1 MVHQYFNL
9 HLISSRLNS
18 AFRQAILWIVLIRL
32 LPLLSFYQRR
42 RGMSLPDRNNP
53 YSFEPFLNRLH
64 SFDFYTDD
72 PFLQKS
78 LKYFAG
84 DEFVELDRKLREFS
98 PKVSFRWR
106 PLADTGGNP
115 NKLPRIEH
123 YDAYNRRIDRIVRTA
138 ETLQLEEEIFAEGLF
153 SSGTT
158 PWENMAK
165 RYLLHQL
172 GEFGVMCPITCTEG
186 LVALIKQFPE
196 DHTPEVKAILEH
208 CTQGIDGEF
217 GIGAQFMSEIQGGS
231 DIPSNLLEAVPE
243 NSHYR
248 LYGTKFFTSAIHADY
263 AVVTAKISG
272 SEDVGTFVVPA
283 WMPGNKGKEIRN
295 NFRINRI
302 KWKMGTAEVPTAE
315 LEYDGAACYSVG
327 PTNRGVANAVGI
339 VLSLSRIS
347 IGISSAAGMTRAAR
361 EAQIYAEFR
370 DVFGVKI
377 GEWALAN
384 QQVRDLVHEAQRCL
398 AGLCKIYALF
408 QKLGGRLQPGLASDE
423 PLEMRRQRF
432 LLREL
437 IIIQKLVT
445 AYDSVGVLRKGISI
459 FGGHGVIEDFCSLAR
474 IFRDAAVNE
483 LWEGPRN
490 VLLMQVFRDMGR
502 AAEFYPP
509 DRFLGDLLS
518 GALEAETADLSR
530 RARQFSEDPPFQK
543 LDQASRRRA
552 AAWEE
557 FIVDVFRVYQETAL
571 REVGPEPL
579 IGSDKMSMPEIWE

>member
-1 MVHQYFNL
+1 
-9 HLISSRLNS
+9 
-18 AFRQAILWIVLIRL
+18 
-32 LPLLSFYQRR
+32 
-42 RGMSLPDRNNP
+42 MSLPDRNNP
-53 YSFEPFLNRLH
+53 YSFEAFLGQLH
-64 SFDFYTDD
+64 GFDFYADD
-72 PFLQKS
+72 PFLQKT

-106 PLADTGGNP
+106 PLTDTCGNP
-115 NKLPRIEH
+115 NKLPYVEH
-123 YDAYNRRIDRIVRTA
+123 YNAYNRRIDRIVRTA
-138 ETLQLEEEIFAEGLF
+138 ETLQLEKEVFAEGLF
-153 SSGTT
+153 SFKVTA
-158 PWENMAK
+158 WENMAK

-196 DHTPEVKAILEH
+196 NHIPEVKAILEH
-208 CTQGIDGEF
+208 CTQGYDGEF

-231 DIPSNLLEAVPE
+231 DIPSNLLEAAPE
-243 NSHYR
+243 DDRYR
-248 LYGTKFFTSAIHADY
+248 LYGSKFFTSAIHADY

-272 SEDVGTFVVPA
+272 SEDVGTFLVPA
-283 WMPGNKGKEIRN
+283 WMPGNKEKEIRN

-315 LEYDGAACYSVG
+315 LEYDGAICYAVG

-339 VLSLSRIS
+339 VLSLSRIAV
-347 IGISSAAGMTRAAR
+347 GIASAAIMTRAAR
-361 EAQIYAEFR
+361 EAQLYAEFR
-370 DVFGVKI
+370 DVFGAKI

-398 AGLCKIYALF
+398 AGVCKIYALF
-408 QKLGGRLQPGLASDE
+408 QELGGRLQPGLASDE
-423 PLEMRRQRF
+423 SLDMRRKRF

-459 FGGHGVIEDFCSLAR
+459 FGGHGVIEDFCSLPR

-509 DRFLGDLLS
+509 DQFLGDLLS
-518 GALEAETADLSR
+518 GALQTEITELGR
-530 RARQFSEDPPFQK
+530 RALEFAAKPPFQK
-543 LDQASRRRA
+543 LDKESRNRA
-552 AAWEE
+552 VAWEE
-557 FIVDVFRVYQETAL
+557 FIVDVFRIYQETAL
-571 REVGPEPL
+571 REMGPEPL
-579 IGSDKMSMPEIWE
+579 IGSGKMGMPEIWK

>member
-1 MVHQYFNL
+1 MT
-9 HLISSRLNS
+9 
-18 AFRQAILWIVLIRL
+18 
-32 LPLLSFYQRR
+32 
-42 RGMSLPDRNNP
+42 LPDRSNP
-53 YSFEPFLNRLH
+53 YSFDAFINLLH
-64 SFDFYTDD
+64 SFDFYADD

-84 DEFVELDRKLREFS
+84 DEFDDLDQRLREFS
-98 PKVSFRWR
+98 HKVSFRWR

-115 NKLPRIEH
+115 NKLPCIEH
-123 YDAYNRRIDRIVRTA
+123 YNAYNRRIDRIVRPA
-138 ETLQLEEEIFAEGLF
+138 ETLQLEKEIFAEGLF
-153 SSGTT
+153 SSKVSA
-158 PWENMAK
+158 WESLAK

-186 LVALIKQFPE
+186 LVALIRQFPE
-196 DHTPEVKAILEH
+196 DHIPEVKAILEH
-208 CTQGIDGEF
+208 CTQGVGGEF
-217 GIGAQFMSEIQGGS
+217 GLGAQFMSEIQGGS

-243 NSHYR
+243 NNHYR

-263 AVVTAKISG
+263 AVVTAKITG

-283 WMPGNKGKEIRN
+283 WLPGNKEKEIRN
-295 NFRINRI
+295 SFRINRI

-315 LEYDGAACYSVG
+315 VEYDGAVCYAVG

-347 IGISSAAGMTRAAR
+347 VGIASAASMTRAAR
-361 EAQIYAEFR
+361 EAQLYAEFR
-370 DVFGVKI
+370 DVFGLKI

-408 QKLGGRLQPGLASDE
+408 QELGGRLQPGLASNE
-423 PLEMRRQRF
+423 PLEMRRKRF

-437 IIIQKLVT
+437 IIIQKLVA
-445 AYDSVGVLRKGISI
+445 AYDSVDVLRKGISI
-459 FGGHGVIEDFCSLAR
+459 FGGHGVIEDFCALPR

-502 AAEFYPP
+502 AAEFYPS
-509 DRFLGDLLS
+509 DRLLGDLLS
-518 GALEAETADLSR
+518 GASAAEKEDLSR
-530 RARQFSEDPPFQK
+530 RALQFSDDHPPFQK
-543 LDQASRRRA
+543 LDKASRRWA
-552 AAWEE
+552 TAWED
-557 FIVDVFRVYQETAL
+557 FIVDVFRIYQQTAL
-571 REVGPEPL
+571 REVGPEP
-579 IGSDKMSMPEIWE
+579 IIESGKMTMPQIWE

>member
-1 MVHQYFNL
+1 
-9 HLISSRLNS
+9 
-18 AFRQAILWIVLIRL
+18 
-32 LPLLSFYQRR
+32 
-42 RGMSLPDRNNP
+42 MSLPDRNNP

-64 SFDFYTDD
+64 SFDFYADD

-78 LKYFAG
+78 LKYFAD

-106 PLADTGGNP
+106 PLADTGGKPAN
-115 NKLPRIEH
+115 LPRIEH
-123 YDAYNRRIDRIVRTA
+123 YDAYNRRSDRIVRTA
-138 ETLQLEEEIFAEGLF
+138 ETLQLEKEIFAEGLF
-153 SSGTT
+153 SSRATA
-158 PWENMAK
+158 WENMAK

-196 DHTPEVKAILEH
+196 DHTPEIKAILEH

-243 NSHYR
+243 NNHYR

-272 SEDVGTFVVPA
+272 SEEIGTFVVPA
-283 WMPGNKGKEIRN
+283 WMPGNKEKEIRN

-315 LEYDGAACYSVG
+315 LEYDGAVCYAVG

-347 IGISSAAGMTRAAR
+347 IGISSAANMTRAAR

-384 QQVRDLVHEAQRCL
+384 QQVRDLVHAAQRCL
-398 AGLCKIYALF
+398 AGLCKIFALF
-408 QKLGGRLQPGLASDE
+408 QELGGRLQPGLASDE
-423 PLEMRRQRF
+423 PLEMRRRRF

-445 AYDSVGVLRKGISI
+445 AYDAVDALRKGISI
-459 FGGHGVIEDFCSLAR
+459 FGGHGVIEDFCALPR

-509 DRFLGDLLS
+509 DRFLGDFLS
-518 GALEAETADLSR
+518 GALEAEMADLSR
-530 RARQFSEDPPFQK
+530 RARQFAENPPFQK

-579 IGSDKMSMPEIWE
+579 IGSGKMSMPEIWE

>member
-1 MVHQYFNL
+1 
-9 HLISSRLNS
+9 
-18 AFRQAILWIVLIRL
+18 
-32 LPLLSFYQRR
+32 
-42 RGMSLPDRNNP
+42 MSLPDRNNP
-53 YSFEPFLNRLH
+53 YSFEAFLGQLH
-64 SFDFYTDD
+64 GFDFYADD
-72 PFLQKS
+72 PFLQKT

-106 PLADTGGNP
+106 PLTDTCGNP
-115 NKLPRIEH
+115 NKLPYVEH
-123 YDAYNRRIDRIVRTA
+123 YNAYNRRIDRIVRTA
-138 ETLQLEEEIFAEGLF
+138 ETLQLEKEVFAEGLF
-153 SSGTT
+153 SFKVTA
-158 PWENMAK
+158 WENMAK

-196 DHTPEVKAILEH
+196 NHIPEVKAILEH
-208 CTQGIDGEF
+208 CTQGYDGEF

-243 NSHYR
+243 DDRYR
-248 LYGTKFFTSAIHADY
+248 LYGSKFFTSAIHADY

-272 SEDVGTFVVPA
+272 SEDVGTFLVPA
-283 WMPGNKGKEIRN
+283 WMPGNKEKEIRN

-315 LEYDGAACYSVG
+315 LEYDGAICYAVG

-339 VLSLSRIS
+339 VLSLSRIAV
-347 IGISSAAGMTRAAR
+347 GIASAAIMTRAAR
-361 EAQIYAEFR
+361 EAQLYAEFR
-370 DVFGVKI
+370 DVFGAKI

-398 AGLCKIYALF
+398 AGVCKIYALF
-408 QKLGGRLQPGLASDE
+408 QELGGRLQPGLASDE
-423 PLEMRRQRF
+423 SLDMRRKRF

-459 FGGHGVIEDFCSLAR
+459 FGGHGVIEDFCSLPR

-509 DRFLGDLLS
+509 DQFLGDLLS
-518 GALEAETADLSR
+518 GALQTEITELGR
-530 RARQFSEDPPFQK
+530 RALEFAAKPPFQK
-543 LDQASRRRA
+543 LDKESRNRA
-552 AAWEE
+552 VAWEE
-557 FIVDVFRVYQETAL
+557 FIVDVFRIYQETAL
-571 REVGPEPL
+571 REMGPEPL
-579 IGSDKMSMPEIWE
+579 IGSGKMGMPEIWK